1 MENLTNQV
9 ITLDNNQKYF
19 ILRQALYKGKTY
31 YLAAE
36 VTEDEE
42 NFTNKFLFLERK
54 DDGGEFYVEE
64 VTDEKIL
71 SVLAKN
77 IKIFSI

>member
-42 NFTNKFLFLERK
+42 NFTNK
-54 DDGGEFYVEE
+54 Y
-64 VTDEKIL
+64 
-71 SVLAKN
+71 
-77 IKIFSI
+77 